1 MFPSKIYIQRRELLK
16 KKIKN
21 GIILFLGNDES
32 PMNYTDNTYRFRQD
46 STFLYYFG
54 IDEPGFAAIIDV
66 DEDKEM
72 IFGNDFTIDEI
83 VWMGPQKTVKQK
95 AKNAGIKFSFSMNE
109 LENILKNG
117 LTKGR
122 RIHFIPQYRHSN
134 MIKLQILLGIN
145 ASRVNEYASPELI
158 KAIAEQRAVKSKEE
172 VAEIE
177 KAISIAY
184 EMQTAAM
191 RFAKA
196 GMIERD
202 VAGFIEGLA
211 YSLGGGISFPIIFS
225 KHGETLHNHYHGN
238 VLKNG
243 DLVVN
248 DSGAESILH
257 YASDITRTFPVSGK
271 FSQIQK
277 EIYEIVLLSQLSAI
291 KSIKPGISYK
301 DVHLKAS
308 TVIAEGLKALGLMKG
323 NIKDAVKSGAHALFF
338 PHGLGHLLGL
348 DVHDLENFGEG
359 NFGYDDKIKRSS
371 QFGLKSLRYAKSLV
385 PGIVITVEPGIYFI
399 PQLIDK
405 WKKEKKFVDF
415 IDYQKLES
423 YKNFGGIRIEDDVL
437 VTNNGCRILGK
448 PIPKTVEEVEAVA
461 SDKI

>member
-1 MFPSKIYIQRRELLK
+1 MFSSKVYIKRRELLK
-16 KKIKN
+16 KKIKS
-21 GIILFLGNDES
+21 GIVLFLGNDES
-32 PMNYTDNTYRFRQD
+32 PMNYADNTYRFRQD

-83 VWMGPQKTVKQK
+83 IWMGPQKTVKQK
-95 AKNAGIKFSFSMNE
+95 ASKSGIKITHQMNE
-109 LENILKNG
+109 LENILKAG
-117 LTKGR
+117 ITKGR
-122 RIHFIPQYRHSN
+122 KIHFIPQYRHNN

-145 ASRVNEYASPELI
+145 AQRVNEYASPILI
-158 KAIAEQRAVKSKEE
+158 KAIAEQRTIKSKEE
-172 VAEIE
+172 IEEIE
-177 KAISIAY
+177 KAIQIAY
-184 EMQTAAM
+184 EMQVAAM
-191 RFAKA
+191 RFAKP
-196 GMIERD
+196 GMVEKD
-202 VAGFIEGLA
+202 VAGFIEGIA
-211 YSLGGGISFPIIFS
+211 YSLGSGISFPIIFS

-238 VLKNG
+238 ILRNG

-248 DSGAESILH
+248 DSGAESDLH

-271 FSQIQK
+271 FSQVQK
-277 EIYEIVLLSQLSAI
+277 EIYEIVLLAQLTAI
-291 KSIKPGISYK
+291 KSIKPGVSYR
-301 DVHLKAS
+301 DIHLKAS

-323 NIKDAVKSGAHALFF
+323 NIKEAVKLGAHALFF

-359 NFGYDDKIKRSS
+359 NFGYDNKIKRSS
-371 QFGLKSLRYAKSLV
+371 QFGLKSLRYAKSLE

-405 WKKEKKFVDF
+405 WKTENKFTDF
-415 IDYQKLES
+415 INYQRVES

-437 VTNNGCRILGK
+437 VTHNGCKVLGK
-448 PIPKTVEEVEAVA
+448 PIPKTIDEIETIA